1 MKKNSTKLMKNFG
14 MKVKLER
21 TKRGFSQEKL
31 AELSNLSFRTI
42 GTIERAE
49 SSPTIDTVK
58 AIADALQIPLPEMFN
73 FNF

>member
-1 MKKNSTKLMKNFG
+1 MRKNKTTLMKNLG
-14 MKVKLER
+14 MKIKLER

-31 AELSNLSFRTI
+31 AELSHLSLVTI
-42 GTIERAE
+42 GTIERGQ
-49 SSPTIDTVK
+49 SSPAVDTIE